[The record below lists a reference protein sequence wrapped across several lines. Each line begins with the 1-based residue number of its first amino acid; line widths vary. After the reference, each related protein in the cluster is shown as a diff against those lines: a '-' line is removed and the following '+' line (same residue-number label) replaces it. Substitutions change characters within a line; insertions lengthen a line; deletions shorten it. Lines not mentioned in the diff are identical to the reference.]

1 MLNSSNLGDFMESH
15 DIGGT
20 IIHLTQPVLT
30 VEDAASA
37 VGTTPDQIVKS
48 LLFLVDG
55 KPVMAIAC
63 GTSRV
68 DRRPIAAYYGVGRKR
83 VKLADADTVLAVTGY
98 PVGAVPPFG
107 LRRSLPTLIA
117 QDVLTHEEVY
127 AGGGEI
133 NALVRVSP
141 QEIVAVTGAVG
152 MDLNAAPAA
161 S

>member
-1 MLNSSNLGDFMESH
+1 MLNSSDLSAFMKNH
-15 DIGGT
+15 DIEGE
-20 IIHLTQPVLT
+20 IVHLTQHVLT

-48 LLFLVDG
+48 LLFLIDG

-68 DRRPIAAYYGVGRKR
+68 DRRPIAAHYGVGRKR
-83 VKLADADTVLAVTGY
+83 VKLADADTVLEETGY

-107 LRRSLPTLIA
+107 LRQRLPTLIDK
-117 QDVLTHEEVY
+117 DVLAHEEVY

-141 QEIVAVTGAVG
+141 QAIVAVTDAVG

>member
-1 MLNSSNLGDFMESH
+1 MLNSSDLADFMESH
-15 DIGGT
+15 DISGK
-20 IIHLTQPVLT
+20 IVHLTQNVLT

-48 LLFLVDG
+48 LLFLIDG

-68 DRRPIAAYYGVGRKR
+68 DRRPIAAHYSVGRKR
-83 VKLADADTVLAVTGY
+83 VKLADADTVLEVTGY
-98 PVGAVPPFG
+98 PIGAVPPFG
-107 LRRSLPTLIA
+107 LRQSLPTLID

-127 AGGGEI
+127 AGGGEL

-161 S
+161 